1 MNSVEKNIIFQ
12 KKKKKWLGETSISRI
27 SLDIEGPIL
36 MKNLLKPSTIVLK
49 SEEKITLISK
59 IKEIIFTIST

>member
-1 MNSVEKNIIFQ
+1 MNSVEKGYNL
-12 KKKKKWLGETSISRI
+12 KKKWLGETSISRI

-49 SEEKITLISK
+49 SEETIPLILNDF
-59 IKEIIFTIST
+59 FTIST